1 MSRRAVLFDLDGTL
15 ADTAPDL
22 VAVLN
27 VMLGEHGLP
36 PMPYA
41 VARNEVSNGSS
52 GLVKLG
58 FGSELPAAEFEAL
71 RERFIK
77 LYSARVCLH
86 SRLFS
91 GLQDVCEVFFRNK
104 TPWGVVT
111 NKPQLM
117 TVPLLAELGLGA
129 IAGTIVSGDQLP
141 QRKPHPA
148 PLLLAAEELEV
159 EPNRCIYI
167 GDAPRDV
174 EAGRAAGMSTI
185 AAAYGYIR
193 PEEDVRAWGADYV
206 VRHPRELV
214 RLLETWLSA

>member
-27 VMLGEHGLP
+27 AMLAEHGRA

-58 FGSELPAAEFEAL
+58 FGDALPAVEFEAL
-71 RERFIK
+71 RQRFID
-77 LYSARVCLH
+77 LYAANVCVK
-86 SRLFS
+86 SRLFMSLEDICRALSRS
-91 GLQDVCEVFFRNK
+91 G

-111 NKPQLM
+111 NKPAIM
-117 TVPLLAELGLGA
+117 TVPLLDQLGVGSM
-129 IAGTIVSGDQLP
+129 AGTIVSGDQLP

-148 PLLLAAEELEV
+148 PLLLAAEELGV
-159 EPNRCIYI
+159 EPGRCIYV
-167 GDAPRDV
+167 GDAPRDI
-174 EAGRAAGMSTI
+174 EAGRAAGMSTV
-185 AAAYGYIR
+185 AAGYGYIR
-193 PEEDVRAWGADYV
+193 PHEDVLGWRPDHL
-206 VRHPRELV
+206 VRHPQELA
-214 RLLETWLSA
+214 RLLERWVSA